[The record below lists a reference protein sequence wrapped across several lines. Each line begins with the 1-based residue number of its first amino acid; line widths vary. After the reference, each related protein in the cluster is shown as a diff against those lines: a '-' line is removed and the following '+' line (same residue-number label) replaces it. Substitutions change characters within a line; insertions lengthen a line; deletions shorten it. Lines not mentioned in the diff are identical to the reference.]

1 MFLIS
6 ATLNFNDELKLAFSN
21 ENIDFCRNFNQ
32 VLLNVLNDNE
42 PLGLIML
49 HMSLNL
55 CEKTWWVI
63 SFFKKKQKKKKR
75 TDGRLSAVEKLNNRK
90 IIVVGY
96 TKRNV

>member
-55 CEKTWWVI
+55 CEKTWRVI
-63 SFFKKKQKKKKR
+63 SFFKKKKKKTR

>member
-6 ATLNFNDELKLAFSN
+6 ATLNFNDELKLPFSN

-55 CEKTWWVI
+55 CEKT
-63 SFFKKKQKKKKR
+63 
-75 TDGRLSAVEKLNNRK
+75 
-90 IIVVGY
+90 
-96 TKRNV
+96 

>member
-6 ATLNFNDELKLAFSN
+6 AKLNFNDELKLAFSN

-42 PLGLIML
+42 PLELIML

-55 CEKTWWVI
+55 CEKT
-63 SFFKKKQKKKKR
+63 
-75 TDGRLSAVEKLNNRK
+75 
-90 IIVVGY
+90 
-96 TKRNV
+96 